1 MGFGPARLFL
11 RVALPLALP
20 AFMAGLR
27 IATVSTVALVTVG
40 VITGNGGLGQ
50 LIVGGFNS
58 NFYRAEIVTG
68 AVGCVLLAG
77 VADVLPA
84 GLERPLTPWTR
95 AVRTGAASAT
105 RWSGSTTRSTG
116 RAEIGR

>member
-50 LIVGGFNS
+50 LIIGGPNS
-58 NFYRAEIVTG
+58 NFYRGEIVTG
-68 AVGCVLLAG
+68 AVGCVVLAP
-77 VADVLPA
+77 VADGVMA
-84 GLERPLTPWTR
+84 GGGRPLNPAARGVGGVGFARGSSTSKTP
-95 AVRTGAASAT
+95 
-105 RWSGSTTRSTG
+105 ST
-116 RAEIGR
+116 